1 MTGVLDRVMRLRP
14 GCLQVVAH
22 LPDRLL
28 ECRLHDLR
36 DDPIVQRCW
45 RSNDSDDLMPVTHYG
60 VTT

>member
-1 MTGVLDRVMRLRP
+1 MRLRP

-60 VTT
+60 VAT